1 MSFALLAIAGTARAD
16 GGAPC
21 RGADSEQ
28 VMAAR
33 AALASAPESLPARFK
48 LADSLIE
55 ANCFHDAVHTLEDG
69 KTIHPRS
76 TDLQAKLRNMRS
88 LVNEQDYFEGKEQ
101 AELAA
106 KLSRNQLR
114 CTKLGDVAACDEA
127 LRLKPDDVEILLG
140 KGDALLKTSR
150 PADAER
156 CIAAHSNAPRMM
168 RASRRNSR
176 RRKLSGSRSLSAAR
190 RALTTRRC
198 RPVRAPCRKALRTS
212 SRCIRA
218 SRCCIG
224 SVQLAPALTSYI
236 AAHQLRPGD
245 RGVALGLVALT
256 EGNAH
261 SDAVALAARGSALI
275 TLRRGSEALAALR
288 QAQTLAP
295 SMPELQAR
303 IAQAKQLAS
312 AEPPTVPPAILPAL
326 GASND
331 TPAPQVAQAAA
342 SIRTLR
348 NRRAVIE
355 RRQHQQR
362 TTHVK
367 TISLTLAALILLP
380 LLAQAQERIG
390 ADSGKLLLTAGF
402 NDVEGA
408 GGGGLVPW
416 ALITGY
422 GTNQSWGANAHYTDV
437 RLREF
442 ELRTAG
448 VAVGAF
454 DRIELSAA
462 RQELDVTGTAARRGA
477 GFAGRLRPQDP
488 RRR

>member
-1 MSFALLAIAGTARAD
+1 MLFALLAIAGTARAD

-28 VMAAR
+28 VIAAR
-33 AALASAPESLPARFK
+33 AALAAAPESLPARFE

-55 ANCFHDAVHTLEDG
+55 ANCVHDAVHTLEDG

-76 TDLQAKLRNMRS
+76 TDLQAKLRNVRS

-127 LRLKPDDVEILLG
+127 LRLKPDDIEMLLG
-140 KGDALLKTSR
+140 KGDALVKTSR
-150 PADAER
+150 PADAELVYR
-156 CIAAHSNAPRMM
+156 RAQQRAPDDARITTQ
-168 RASRRNSR
+168 
-176 RRKLSGSRSLSAAR
+176 LTAAR
-190 RALTTRRC
+190 TQRQSLLERCEKGSDDAALQAC
-198 RPVRAPCRKALRTS
+198 QGALS
-212 SRCIRA
+212 KGAEDEFSLHSRIA
-218 SRCCIG
+218 LLSRQRG
-224 SVQLAPALTSYI
+224 ELAPALTSYI

-312 AEPPTVPPAILPAL
+312 AQPPSAAPATLPAL
-326 GASND
+326 ATSND
-331 TPAPQVAQAAA
+331 TPAPRVAQARIYTNAA
-342 SIRTLR
+342 EPTRS
-348 NRRAVIE
+348 
-355 RRQHQQR
+355 H
-362 TTHVK
+362 
-367 TISLTLAALILLP
+367 
-380 LLAQAQERIG
+380 
-390 ADSGKLLLTAGF
+390 
-402 NDVEGA
+402 
-408 GGGGLVPW
+408 
-416 ALITGY
+416 
-422 GTNQSWGANAHYTDV
+422 
-437 RLREF
+437 
-442 ELRTAG
+442 
-448 VAVGAF
+448 
-454 DRIELSAA
+454 
-462 RQELDVTGTAARRGA
+462 
-477 GFAGRLRPQDP
+477 
-488 RRR
+488 